1 MSRQRSDPSEV
12 RGGSLGPLFDEPAKP
27 EPDRH
32 NTTHLTGE
40 ALRKRRQDAR
50 DQQNVILGWFERY
63 PDRLFAPHELVH
75 LFPPA
80 VPLTSIRRA
89 LTNLTT
95 AGKLIKTETRID
107 GPYGDL
113 VHCWRLKR

>member
-12 RGGSLGPLFDEPAKP
+12 RGGSLGPLFDPPKP

-32 NTTHLTGE
+32 NTTHLSGE
-40 ALRKRRQDAR
+40 DLRQRRQDAR
-50 DQQNVILGWFERY
+50 DQQAVILGWFERY
-63 PDRLFAPHELVH
+63 PGRLFAPHQLVH